1 MKSRNLKLNKAKTKK
16 FKKNKLSIIKEKIT
30 LLDSNISE
38 LYKIY
43 SLTKKQRV
51 DKEKKHQII
60 INRINYLTDEERK
73 LRLKCEIQ
81 MKKIALLSK
90 TISRKRMTNNDE
102 NSETFNLSQTYSNSF
117 YHYFK
122 NSSFVS
128 KNKKKLNNSTIFE
141 EEKRMNSS
149 FNNKIKN
156 NHIKIKK
163 KNLIRINFIP
173 RVNYL
178 RKNSKSPFDSKRY
191 KEYKKKETEKRLFPT
206 LSEKGKNKVNR
217 SVKSMKAKK
226 FSTNEIKIFKKKKT
240 RTSKEH
246 LNINKVIQQKTS
258 NKQLNSKKNNNVD
271 ENKNLTNISIENKNN
286 EFQNFLLNTSDLNLN
301 KSQNNNSYYESKV
314 LTTNNTE
321 DKNKINEDNIIKDKE
336 IKDIKNMEIKRKKEE
351 KKKDRNDEKLD
362 FKIRKIRIIK
372 KKKTNDSRNDLY
384 QNDSTKVTYDFIIND
399 DNIYYNDNNYNVINK
414 NLSDILNNNDSEM
427 KNFTFSKNDEKIQNV
442 ISNNNNTNDNLKQ
455 NGEKVKGNKK
465 IIKTRIDNKNS
476 NFKKIIL
483 AKKLQKK
490 FKLRTNKSIPKK

>member
-51 DKEKKHQII
+51 DKEKKHQLI

-178 RKNSKSPFDSKRY
+178 RKNSKSPKKLNPTSAENINSTSIFNTLKIIC
-191 KEYKKKETEKRLFPT
+191 KKK
-206 LSEKGKNKVNR
+206 
-217 SVKSMKAKK
+217 
-226 FSTNEIKIFKKKKT
+226 
-240 RTSKEH
+240 
-246 LNINKVIQQKTS
+246 
-258 NKQLNSKKNNNVD
+258 
-271 ENKNLTNISIENKNN
+271 
-286 EFQNFLLNTSDLNLN
+286 N
-301 KSQNNNSYYESKV
+301 KS
-314 LTTNNTE
+314 
-321 DKNKINEDNIIKDKE
+321 
-336 IKDIKNMEIKRKKEE
+336 
-351 KKKDRNDEKLD
+351 
-362 FKIRKIRIIK
+362 
-372 KKKTNDSRNDLY
+372 
-384 QNDSTKVTYDFIIND
+384 
-399 DNIYYNDNNYNVINK
+399 
-414 NLSDILNNNDSEM
+414 
-427 KNFTFSKNDEKIQNV
+427 
-442 ISNNNNTNDNLKQ
+442 
-455 NGEKVKGNKK
+455 
-465 IIKTRIDNKNS
+465 
-476 NFKKIIL
+476 
-483 AKKLQKK
+483 A
-490 FKLRTNKSIPKK
+490 